1 MRLLS
6 SNLAFFCLFITL
18 LASAPAAELKLWS
31 GVAPG
36 DETFRPAPTKSAP
49 PKTDDVIRIG
59 LVTEPT
65 LTLFRPPA
73 GQSNGAV
80 VVVCPGGGYNI
91 LAWNK
96 EGTEIAEWLNGIGVT
111 AVVLKYRVPRRDSQ
125 QPHVAP
131 LRDAQRALRLIRQNA
146 AKWEIDPNRVGIL
159 GFSAGGNLA
168 VMAGTA
174 WGETTYPKQDAADA
188 LSCRPDFVIP
198 IYPAYLG
205 NEDTPGPLSPA
216 IAINSQTPPMFLVV
230 THDDKLRGLNS
241 ALLYAELKKADVA
254 AELHI
259 FTRGGHGYGMRASDN
274 PVSGWPKLCEQW
286 MRAMGYLTP
295 TR

>member
-1 MRLLS
+1 MRQFTWTPAFICLS
-6 SNLAFFCLFITL
+6 IALAAT
-18 LASAPAAELKLWS
+18 APAAELKLWS

-36 DETFRPAPTKSAP
+36 DESFRPAPTKAAP
-49 PKTDDVIRIG
+49 SQTDDVIRIG
-59 LVTEPT
+59 LVTEPS

-73 GQSNGAV
+73 GKSNGAV

-111 AVVLKYRVPRRDSQ
+111 AVVLKYRVPRRDPQ
-125 QPHVAP
+125 QPHAAP
-131 LRDAQRALRLIRQNA
+131 LRDAQRALRLVRQNA
-146 AKWEIDPNRVGIL
+146 AEWAIDPKRVGIL

-205 NEDTPGPLSPA
+205 NEDKPGPLSPT
-216 IAINSQTPPMFLVV
+216 IAINHQTPPMFVAV

-295 TR
+295 AR